1 MYEKIS
7 SKYFIQLRSK
17 NSNQNNCLKVD
28 LHVRYTFIFTA
39 LCIVDFDNMHISVSA
54 YFDVIMMSL
63 HGFRE
68 VENRNRFDTISF

>member
-1 MYEKIS
+1 MI
-7 SKYFIQLRSK
+7 
-17 NSNQNNCLKVD
+17 
-28 LHVRYTFIFTA
+28 A

-68 VENRNRFDTISF
+68 VENRNRFDTISFDDKADDDE